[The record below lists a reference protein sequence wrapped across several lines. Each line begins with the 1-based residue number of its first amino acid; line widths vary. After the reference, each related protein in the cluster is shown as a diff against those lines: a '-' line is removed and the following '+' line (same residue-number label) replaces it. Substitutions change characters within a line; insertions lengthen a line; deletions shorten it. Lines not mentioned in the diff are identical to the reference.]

1 MDAAADLPPR
11 TILLT
16 RLNGKAAAR
25 EDRKRSDYRKRPM
38 SRQRHY
44 WLYRDTSLPLDCN
57 NVWCIH
63 KERVH
68 LHRGRNACIIKPAP
82 ACVRFLVHTRA
93 VARGVCIPLKSVE
106 RRKEARPGCRSHED
120 GKRGRKGEKE
130 LYARTTYVVTLR
142 STHGS
147 KGFTDG
153 IPHTRREGHIG
164 RGSHTVSHDLLACHP
179 PDLLSSSSHGWSKI
193 RSEAYRI

>member
-1 MDAAADLPPR
+1 M
-11 TILLT
+11 
-16 RLNGKAAAR
+16 
-25 EDRKRSDYRKRPM
+25 
-38 SRQRHY
+38 
-44 WLYRDTSLPLDCN
+44 PLAVTMYD
-57 NVWCIH
+57 VFIR
-63 KERVH
+63 ERVH
-68 LHRGRNACIIKPAP
+68 LHRGRTTPAHHQARAGLCAFSLYP
-82 ACVRFLVHTRA
+82 HARA

-120 GKRGRKGEKE
+120 GKRGRRGEKE
-130 LYARTTYVVTLR
+130 LYARTTTYVVTLR
-142 STHGS
+142 SAHGRS

-153 IPHTRREGHIG
+153 IPHTSREGHIG